1 MSDLSRLVFLVET
14 VTLEAQHLRQTDLR
28 LFQRP
33 FDAVRAADL
42 RANVDEAERTDAF
55 VARFG
60 RLQDTLADKLL
71 PELLRCLAEP
81 VGPAIDTLDRAEKLG
96 LLRSADDWLAARKLR
111 NRMVHEYVRDPAEL
125 AEALNEGHALVSL
138 LSDFAEAVVQFG
150 QTRGMLPA
158 RIAASGSPEFK
169 SPPA

>member
-1 MSDLSRLVFLVET
+1 MSDLSRLVF
-14 VTLEAQHLRQTDLR
+14 R

-33 FDAVRAADL
+33 FDAARAANL
-42 RANVDEAERTDAF
+42 RTDIDEAERTDAI

-60 RLQDTLADKLL
+60 RLQDTLGDKLL

-81 VGPAIDTLDRAEKLG
+81 VGPAIDNLDRAEKLG

-111 NRMVHEYVRDPAEL
+111 NRMVHEYVRNPAEL

-138 LSDFAEAVVQFG
+138 LADFGEAVAQFG
-150 QTRGMLPA
+150 QRRGMLPA
-158 RIAASGSPEFK
+158 STPVPK
-169 SPPA
+169 T